1 MALNLKTGNVYTFN
15 TKAPGILQATVKN
28 AKMKGEIDYDIAIKY
43 ENIDL
48 MYRQIY
54 PALPPGTPDSPLT
67 CTYYLFQSESG
78 KMIVLADQWIDEG
91 TVDLIDGV
99 NFTVTFNNATFADIA
114 RVRDI
119 LNAATFTNYEIKQI

>member
-54 PALPPGTPDSPLT
+54 PTLPAGTPDSPLT
-67 CTYYLFQSESG
+67 CVYYLFQSESG

-99 NFTVTFNNATFADIA
+99 NFTVTFNNAAFSDIS